1 MAKQYKVF
9 IGVGHGGSDPGAVG
23 VNGAKEK
30 DYTLAISKYCAS
42 ALKRCGIDYHL
53 SRSTDVTPENTV
65 QKCNKYNPD
74 VAVAIHLNAFDKK
87 ARGTEVFYSLFST
100 KGKKLAK
107 SVLNNIVSLGVSSRG
122 IKTKKNGYGK
132 DYFEFIRETNA
143 PAILTECCFIDN
155 ESDFKFIDTAK
166 EQKAMGEAIAK
177 GICEYLGVKFVKE
190 QPKSTDIYT
199 VQVGAY
205 SDKENALK
213 MQKKLKKQGFEAI
226 VVKK

>member
-9 IGVGHGGSDPGAVG
+9 VAAGHGGIG

-42 ALKRCGIDYHL
+42 ALKRCGIDYQL

-74 VAVAIHLNAFDKK
+74 VAVAIHLNASKFKN
-87 ARGTEVFYSLFST
+87 AVGTEVFYSLFSS
-100 KGKKLAK
+100 KGKKLAQ
-107 SVLNNIVSLGVSSRG
+107 SVLNNIVSLGVTSRK
-122 IKTKKNGYGK
+122 IKTLKNKYGR

-155 ESDFKFIDTAK
+155 ESDFKFVDTAK

-213 MQKKLKKQGFEAI
+213 MQKKLKNKGFEAI